1 MKILKRY
8 KSEFSF
14 KNLNINDKIIL
25 IQLWYTAGQE
35 EFRSI
40 YTNYYISGACIL
52 LVYEITKGLVLIRKV
67 Q

>member
-1 MKILKRY
+1 M
-8 KSEFSF
+8 
-14 KNLNINDKIIL
+14 
-25 IQLWYTAGQE
+25 WYTAGQE